1 MHNCRQNTPLSS
13 TKLSYICRDQSIY
26 MSIWLLIGIAILVL
40 VTLISVLKLQ
50 PFISFLVVSLGLGM
64 AGSLSTEQT
73 IAAMQKGIGGTLG
86 SIIPIII
93 LGAMMGKM
101 VAKSKATF
109 VLSEYF
115 VGLFGPKNLPIA
127 FMLIGFIV
135 GLPLFFSVAFLL
147 LAPLVLSTAER
158 YNLPPVYLGI
168 PMLASLSITQG
179 FLPPHPAPYYLV
191 THLPGAEMGATLG
204 YGILISIPAMLASG
218 WLFGKTLKN
227 IPASPMSFVEADESG
242 QNPSVGI
249 SLSILLLPVALI
261 AIKSFVHLPLFDL
274 LGEPLVALLIS
285 VFVSV
290 YFLGIRRGIAWTEIS
305 GWLVDSIKEISPLML
320 TFGGAGAFKEILQ
333 EMHVGDALHSLTQD
347 SSLNPLI
354 IAWGIAAV
362 LRIVTGSS
370 TVSGITTA
378 GLILPLLAS
387 SGTNPTLLAL
397 SIGAGS
403 MVLSHVND
411 AGFWLY
417 KEYFGVSIKNSLRSW
432 TIMETILAVVGLLGV
447 LGLEL
452 VL

>member
-1 MHNCRQNTPLSS
+1 
-13 TKLSYICRDQSIY
+13 
-26 MSIWLLIGIAILVL
+26 MSIWLLIGIAIVVL
-40 VTLISVLKLQ
+40 VTLISVMKLQ
-50 PFISFLVVSLGLGM
+50 PFIAFLVVSIGLGI

-93 LGAMMGKM
+93 LGSMLGKM
-101 VAKSKATF
+101 VAKSRATF

-115 VGLFGPKNLPIA
+115 VRLFGPKNLPIA

-147 LAPLVLSTAER
+147 LTPLVLSTAER

-218 WLFGKTLKN
+218 WLFGKTLRN
-227 IPASPMSFVEADESG
+227 IPASPMSFVQTEESG
-242 QNPSVGI
+242 NTPSVGI
-249 SLSILLLPVALI
+249 SLSILLLPVGLI
-261 AIKSFVHLPLFDL
+261 AIKSFVHLPGIDLF
-274 LGEPLVALLIS
+274 GEPMVALLIS
-285 VFVSV
+285 VFAAV
-290 YFLGIRRGIAWTEIS
+290 YLLGLRRGISWPEIS
-305 GWLVDSIKEISPLML
+305 GWLVDSIKDVSPLLL

-333 EMHVGDALHSLTQD
+333 EMRVGDALQELTEG
-347 SSLNPLI
+347 SSLNLLI
-354 IAWGIAAV
+354 IAWIIAAV

-387 SGTNPTLLAL
+387 SGTNANLLAL

-432 TIMETILAVVGLLGV
+432 TIMETILAVMGLLGV

-452 VL
+452 IH

>member
-1 MHNCRQNTPLSS
+1 M
-13 TKLSYICRDQSIY
+13 CRDQSIY

-290 YFLGIRRGIAWTEIS
+290 YFLGIRRGITWTEIS
-305 GWLVDSIKEISPLML
+305 RWLVDSIKEISPLML

>member
-1 MHNCRQNTPLSS
+1 
-13 TKLSYICRDQSIY
+13 
-26 MSIWLLIGIAILVL
+26 MSIWLLIGAAIFVL
-40 VTLISVLKLQ
+40 VTLISVMKLQ
-50 PFISFLVVSLGLGM
+50 PFIAFLVVSLGLGM
-64 AGSLSTEQT
+64 AASLTTEQT

-93 LGAMMGKM
+93 LGSMLGKM
-101 VAKSKATF
+101 VAKSRATF

-115 VGLFGPKNLPIA
+115 VSLFGPKNLPIA

-147 LAPLVLSTAER
+147 LTPLVLSTAER
-158 YNLPPVYLGI
+158 YQLPPVYLGI

-179 FLPPHPAPYYLV
+179 FLPPHLAPYYLV
-191 THLPGAEMGATLG
+191 THLPGADMGTTLG

-227 IPASPMSFVEADESG
+227 VPANPMSFVESNEG
-242 QNPSVGI
+242 GNNPSVGI
-249 SLSILLLPVALI
+249 SLSVLLLPVALI
-261 AIKSFVHLPLFDL
+261 AIKSFVHLPFVNLI
-274 LGEPLVALLIS
+274 GEPMVALLIS
-285 VFVSV
+285 VFAAV
-290 YFLGIRRGIAWTEIS
+290 YLLGIQRGISWPEIS
-305 GWLVDSIKEISPLML
+305 GWLVDSIKDVSPLLL

-333 EMHVGDALHSLTQD
+333 EIHVGDAMHALMQD
-347 SSLNPLI
+347 SAVNPLV

-387 SGTNPTLLAL
+387 SGVNPNLLAL

-417 KEYFGVSIKNSLRSW
+417 KEYFGVTIQNSLRSW
-432 TIMETILAVVGLLGV
+432 TIMETILAVVGLLGT
-447 LGLEL
+447 L
-452 VL
+452 VLEQVI

>member
-1 MHNCRQNTPLSS
+1 
-13 TKLSYICRDQSIY
+13 

-50 PFISFLVVSLGLGM
+50 PFISFLVVSLGLGL

-242 QNPSVGI
+242 QTPSAGI

-290 YFLGIRRGIAWTEIS
+290 YFLGIRRGITWTEIS

-387 SGTNPTLLAL
+387 SETNPTLLAL